1 LTGQISRDDEAPA
14 PLRVAFVGAATP
26 LDRALVQEAGGDV
39 VDDASAADAVHV
51 TLHAAAAADAVERLV
66 EERRSVVLHG
76 LPILAPEVATRLAVR
91 AADAGVV
98 VAVPF
103 VHRYYPMVR
112 LARRRVRSGSPGPL
126 HLLHG
131 WALRESVAAWCDLV
145 EFVTRHRIERVVTAE
160 VAASRIETTDGAP
173 ETPGARGLLFTT
185 DHDSVGTL
193 AVSDTRPIEGGTLLV
208 ALDGVDE
215 KVVFHEGRP
224 EVLDVIGSRSSQRF
238 QRAVGADVS
247 RYSTLPAGRPQGH
260 RDTWAAYVGD
270 AYAAI
275 RGGAPDGLPTL
286 SDLARTASL
295 LAAIR
300 ESEANSA
307 WARVGADAAPDL
319 ITTTE
324 GKTA

>member
-1 LTGQISRDDEAPA
+1 
-14 PLRVAFVGAATP
+14 VGFLGPATP
-26 LDRALVQEAGGDV
+26 LDRALVEEAGGVV
-39 VDDASAADAVHV
+39 VDDAEAAEAVHV
-51 TLHAAAAADAVERLV
+51 TLDPAAAAEAAERLV
-66 EERRSVVLHG
+66 DEGRSGVLHA
-76 LPILAPEVATRLAVR
+76 LPALEPEAATRLAVR

-112 LARRRVRSGSPGPL
+112 LARRRVRSGSPGPM

-160 VAASRIETTDGAP
+160 VAPNRIELGEGAP
-173 ETPGARGLLFTT
+173 DTPGAMGLLFTT
-185 DHDSVGTL
+185 NHGSVGAL
-193 AVSDTRPIEGGTLLV
+193 AVSDTRPIEGGTLLF

-224 EVLDVIGSRSSQRF
+224 EVLDVIGGRSSQRF

-260 RDTWAAYVGD
+260 RDCWAAYVGD

-275 RGGAPDGLPTL
+275 RGGTPDGLPTL
-286 SDLARTASL
+286 PDLARTAALS
-295 LAAIR
+295 AVIR
-300 ESEANSA
+300 ESEVTSA
-307 WARVGADAAPDL
+307 WSRVGTDAAPDL
-319 ITTTE
+319 LTTE
-324 GKTA
+324 GKSA

>member
-1 LTGQISRDDEAPA
+1 VPF
-14 PLRVAFVGAATP
+14 RVAFLGPATP
-26 LDRALVQEAGGDV
+26 LDRAMVEEAGGDV
-39 VDDASAADAVHV
+39 VDDVAVADAVHV
-51 TLHAAAAADAVERLV
+51 TGDPAEAGDAVERLV
-66 EERRSVVLHG
+66 GEGRSVVLHG
-76 LPILAPEVATRLAVR
+76 LPALEPEAATRLAVR

-112 LARRRVRSGSPGPL
+112 LARRRVRSGSPGPM

-131 WALRESVAAWCDLV
+131 WALRESVAAWCDLI

-160 VAASRIETTDGAP
+160 VAPSRIALGEGAP
-173 ETPGARGLLFTT
+173 DTPGAMGLLFAT
-185 DHDSVGTL
+185 DHGSVGTL
-193 AVSDTRPIEGGTLLV
+193 AVSHTRPIEGGTLLF

-286 SDLARTASL
+286 TDLARTAAL
-295 LAAIR
+295 RAAIR
-300 ESEANSA
+300 ESEATSA
-307 WARVGADAAPDL
+307 WSRVGTDAAPDL
-319 ITTTE
+319 LTTTE
-324 GKTA
+324 GRSA